1 MIFLIVWS
9 DYYMLE
15 SVADLQEHAVFIL
28 IWDYKALCRVDT
40 ASLLSLPFIEIV
52 YKLLSVSEV
61 MHML

>member
-1 MIFLIVWS
+1 
-9 DYYMLE
+9 MLE